1 VNGMLQKLMVMEF
14 IIGLMGIDMKDNG
27 KYA

>member
-14 IIGLMGIDMKDNG
+14 IIGLMGIDMKVNG